1 MDAGT
6 LQTRLLQNV
15 GKDSDSAESVH
26 TGDEVLLNVA
36 CRLGAGASASTLQ
49 ALQRYHGQH
58 GIVMGKDV
66 HGVRVQLQDGLIWTV
81 AQEACRVTAA
91 SGLPSPVRPPING
104 QKKAKRLSLAS
115 LMCKNMRLPPLPWP
129 RHGPVAGNAGAALM
143 AATMGFFAGCA
154 SVPFL
159 GAAAAQKEFQVLL
172 NHASCD
178 IVQSEWAPQGCEES
192 CLSPQPLSF
201 LIAAPSLT
209 GSLLR
214 IPVAACVDSIG
225 GKKPFTVLLLVAI
238 IGMLGMVALLY
249 ALENSKQHLLCG
261 NGCCV
266 YWLLIFLGEMV
277 GCGIAVFPVGAA
289 QISYWFPRRQHGQV
303 LGFYAGCGNMSPGI
317 IMLVFPFLVESLGL
331 VWTYSVWLVGLII
344 ATTFYY
350 LLSTDAAYFQLLD
363 NGAAPEVA
371 KTVASQEHMQEV
383 LPHIGQM
390 RSLWLSALSWKTWA
404 LASVYFVT
412 FGGFVGLTSWL
423 PTFWSNLHSVKATTA
438 GGYTAWFSLG
448 TSFWRVPGG
457 WLSDWMGGCKT
468 LLTALVALELGAIAL
483 TCCGESFTIALIGES
498 LLAAGMGMGNAAV
511 FKLVPQEVSHAVG
524 GASGWVSGIGAFG
537 GFAIPPVL
545 GWFASK
551 FDDKRGYSIGFITFM
566 ALALLALLPTL
577 ALHLHTTLMEP
588 SRTVHPNRPPA
599 AMGVLGQRRR
609 SGMHRPRTIPEEV
622 NHESSPSVSAGTPSP
637 PQQNVAWTSPEGTQS
652 SPAGAVGLFASTTS
666 VATPPRRP
674 WASLQL
680 PGPTSGIDTDN
691 PLSVTP
697 GMGYF

>member
-1 MDAGT
+1 MDTGT
-6 LQTRLLQNV
+6 LQTRLLPSP
-15 GKDSDSAESVH
+15 GKDSDSTESVH

-36 CRLGAGASASTLQ
+36 CILGAGGASASTLPS
-49 ALQRYHGQH
+49 LQRYHGQH

-66 HGVRVQLQDGLIWTV
+66 RGVRVQLQDGLIWTV

-91 SGLPSPVRPPING
+91 SGLPSPVRPPLNG
-104 QKKAKRLSLAS
+104 QKGKRLSPAS
-115 LMCKNMRLPPLPWP
+115 LVSKDMRLQPIPWP
-129 RHGPVAGNAGAALM
+129 RHGPVAGRAVTALM
-143 AATMGFFAGCA
+143 AATVGFFAGCA

-159 GAAAAQKEFQVLL
+159 GAAAAQPKFRDLL
-172 NHASCD
+172 KNSSCNISKGSKD
-178 IVQSEWAPQGCEES
+178 S

-225 GKKPFTVLLLVAI
+225 GKKPFTVLLLLAI
-238 IGMLGMVALLY
+238 LGMLGMVALLY
-249 ALENSKQHLLCG
+249 TLENLEKGTQSLCG
-261 NGCCV
+261 HECCS
-266 YWLLIFLGEMV
+266 YWLLMLLGEMV

-289 QISYWFPRRQHGQV
+289 QISYWFPRRHHGQA

-317 IMLVFPFLVESLGL
+317 IMLVFPFLVESFGL
-331 VWTYSVWLVGLII
+331 VPTYSVWLVGLAL
-344 ATTFYY
+344 ATLFYY

-371 KTVASQEHMQEV
+371 KTVATQEHMQEV
-383 LPHIGQM
+383 LPQNGQM

-404 LASVYFVT
+404 LAAVYFVT

-423 PTFWSNLHSVKATTA
+423 PTYWSNLHGVKATTA

-468 LLTALVALELGAIAL
+468 LLAALLALELGAIAL
-483 TCCGESFTIALIGES
+483 TCCGESFNIALIGES

-545 GWFASK
+545 GWFASN
-551 FDDKRGYSIGFITFM
+551 FDEGYSLGFMTFM
-566 ALALLALLPTL
+566 MLGLLASLPTL
-577 ALHLHTTLMEP
+577 GLQLHTTLLEP
-588 SRTVHPNRPPA
+588 SHTRHQHRPPA
-599 AMGVLGQRRR
+599 AIQALGGQRRR
-609 SGMHRPRTIPEEV
+609 SGILHPRTIPEV
-622 NHESSPSVSAGTPSP
+622 NPESSPSVSGGTPSP
-637 PQQNVAWTSPEGTQS
+637 PQQNVAAWTSPEGTQS
-652 SPAGAVGLFASTTS
+652 SPVGAVGIIASTTS

-680 PGPTSGIDTDN
+680 PLAAGGLDTDN

-697 GMGYF
+697 GVGHF